1 MSMVSTDPI
10 ADMLTRIRNAVAVNK
25 NEVRLPHS
33 NIKEAVASILKE
45 NDFLKAVTV
54 GESVV
59 GAFKELVITVNQ
71 PGTSV
76 NFTEID
82 RLSRP
87 GQRVYV
93 KADEIPRIKSG
104 RGIVIVSTSQGL
116 MTGDNARKKRLGGEL
131 MCRIY

>member
-1 MSMVSTDPI
+1 MVSTDPI

-25 NEVRLPHS
+25 NEVRMPHS

-45 NDFLKAVTV
+45 NDFLNAV
-54 GESVV
+54 SVDKNE
-59 GAFKELVITVNQ
+59 ASSFKELVITVCR
-71 PGTSV
+71 PGSTV

-93 KADEIPRIKSG
+93 KADEIPRVKSG

-116 MTGDNARKKRLGGEL
+116 MTGNDARKKRLGGEL
-131 MCRIY
+131 MCKVY

>member
-1 MSMVSTDPI
+1 MVSTDPI

-25 NEVRLPHS
+25 NEVRMPHS
-33 NIKEAVASILKE
+33 SIKEAVAGILKE

-54 GESVV
+54 GESEI
-59 GAFKELVITVNQ
+59 GAFKELVITVSQ
-71 PGTSV
+71 PGASV

-93 KADEIPRIKSG
+93 KADEIPRVKSG